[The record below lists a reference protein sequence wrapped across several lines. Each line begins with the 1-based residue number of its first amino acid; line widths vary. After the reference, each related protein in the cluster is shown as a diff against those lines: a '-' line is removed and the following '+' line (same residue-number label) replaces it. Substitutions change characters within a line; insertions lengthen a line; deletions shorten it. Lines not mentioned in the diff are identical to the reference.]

1 MKLQWLIATG
11 VVLVASAQPAHAV
24 QYYSL
29 EQVQRALF
37 PAATEFKP
45 RGFLLTQEQR
55 ESIARAADV
64 RIRNA
69 QVQAW
74 EARSAQGLLG
84 YVLVDAVTGKHE
96 FIDYAVALSPTGS
109 LMGLEIMEY
118 RESYGGQIRDERWRA
133 QFVGKGA
140 SDALKLEADIKNISG
155 ATLSCVHVTDGVRRL
170 VATFEV
176 TLRERKS

>member
-1 MKLQWLIATG
+1 MQVQWLIAPG
-11 VVLVASAQPAHAV
+11 MVLAAAAQPAHAV
-24 QYYSL
+24 EYYSL

-45 RGFLLTQEQR
+45 RSFLLTQEQR
-55 ESIARAADV
+55 ESIARKADV
-64 RIRNA
+64 RVRNA

-74 EARSAQGLLG
+74 EARLAQGLLG

-96 FIDYAVALSPTGS
+96 FIDYAVALSPAGS
-109 LMGLEIMEY
+109 LVAIEIMAY

-133 QFVGKGA
+133 QFIGKGA
-140 SDALKLEADIKNISG
+140 ADALKVEADIKNISG

-176 TLRERKS
+176 ALKDRG

>member
-1 MKLQWLIATG
+1 MQLQWLIAPG
-11 VVLVASAQPAHAV
+11 VVLAAAAQPAHAV
-24 QYYSL
+24 EYYSL

-37 PAATEFKP
+37 PGATEFKP
-45 RGFLLTQEQR
+45 RPVLLTPEQS
-55 ESIARAADV
+55 ESIARKAEV
-64 RIRNA
+64 RMRNA
-69 QVQAW
+69 QVQVW
-74 EARSAQGLLG
+74 EARSAQGLFG

-109 LMGLEIMEY
+109 LMAVEIMAY

-140 SDALKLEADIKNISG
+140 ADALKVDADIKNISG

-176 TLRERKS
+176 ALETRR